1 MIAYKSKLNIF
12 FLLIFSILFLGLG
25 IWSIWFDMLV
35 IYKVLFII
43 FSLFVSVVLFYTFIF
58 YIGSPN
64 EVIVIANGEMTI
76 FNTKSKVTYYLND
89 IKEVSFNFNVPYL
102 AIAFTFSII
111 KNNGEVSLIGLFI
124 NKQIKTY
131 KKMKEILLENDIKI
145 TRTFHL

>member
-43 FSLFVSVVLFYTFIF
+43 FSLFVSAVLFYTFIF
-58 YIGSPN
+58 YIGSPS

-89 IKEVSFNFNVPYL
+89 IK
-102 AIAFTFSII
+102 
-111 KNNGEVSLIGLFI
+111 EVSLIGLFI